1 MSDKPMPMQPIRN
14 GRFVPNRIVQYL
26 LEVAPIG
33 LNELAAMDFSAQ
45 ERMQFAQLIA
55 YSVGGFGELSYTDNE
70 TYETALQMAA
80 GIDDEKDARIAA
92 LRIQLD
98 SAKKG
103 VKDAAVALF
112 MIHPD
117 SFGEED

>member
-1 MSDKPMPMQPIRN
+1 MSNKPMPLQPIEN

-45 ERMQFAQLIA
+45 ERMQFAQLIG
-55 YSVGGFGELSYTDNE
+55 YSLSGFGELGYVDDE
-70 TYETALQMAA
+70 TYEAAQKMAE
-80 GIDDEKDARIAA
+80 GLTEQEARNQVLRMQLGAA
-92 LRIQLD
+92 R
-98 SAKKG
+98 KG

>member
-45 ERMQFAQLIA
+45 ERMQFAQLIG
-55 YSVGGFGELSYTDNE
+55 YSLSGFGELGYVDDE
-70 TYETALQMAA
+70 TYEAAQKMAE
-80 GIDDEKDARIAA
+80 GLTEQEARNQV
-92 LRIQLD
+92 LRMQLD
-98 SAKKG
+98 AARKG

-112 MIHPD
+112 TIHPD